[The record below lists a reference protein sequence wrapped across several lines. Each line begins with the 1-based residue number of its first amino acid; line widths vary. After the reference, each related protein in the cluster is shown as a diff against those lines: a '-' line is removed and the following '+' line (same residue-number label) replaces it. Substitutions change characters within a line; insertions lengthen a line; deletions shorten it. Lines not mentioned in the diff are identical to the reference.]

1 LHTLTSFETVMP
13 RFAAN
18 LSMMFTEWAFLD
30 RFKAASDAG
39 FAAVEFLFP
48 YEHAAEQVGLALAG
62 GHLEQAL
69 FNLPPGDFAKGERG
83 IAALAGREEEFRAGV
98 ATALAYAH
106 ETGVK
111 RLHMMAGLV
120 DPDDRV
126 AQDTYRA
133 SMAYAADALAPHGID
148 LLLEPINGR
157 DMPGYF
163 LNDFDRAADYVRE
176 AGRKNVRLQ
185 FDMYHCE
192 LIHGDVAGKLK
203 ALYPLVG
210 HVQIASA
217 NGRHEPD
224 DTAPDYPSLFG
235 LLDEIGYDGFVGC
248 EYRPRAGTLEGLGWF
263 APYRRHDLHKPD
275 PLDAL

>member
-1 LHTLTSFETVMP
+1 MP

-18 LSMMFTEWAFLD
+18 LSMMFNEWAFLD

-48 YEHAAEQVGLALAG
+48 YEHPAEQVGLALTG
-62 GHLEQAL
+62 GELEQAL

-83 IAALAGREEEFRAGV
+83 IAALAGREAEFKAGV
-98 ATALAYAH
+98 ETALAYAH

-111 RLHMMAGLV
+111 RLHMMAGLAAPN
-120 DPDDRV
+120 DPV
-126 AQDTYRA
+126 AQETYRA
-133 SMAYAADALAPHGID
+133 SLAHAADALAPHGID
-148 LLLEPINGR
+148 LLLEPINGK

-163 LNDFDRAADYVRE
+163 LNDFDRAAAYVRE
-176 AGRKNVRLQ
+176 SGRANVRLQ

-192 LIHGDVAGKLK
+192 LIHGDVAGKLR

-224 DTAPDYPSLFG
+224 SAGPDYPSLFA
-235 LLDEIGYDGFVGC
+235 LLDELGYDGFVGC

-263 APYRRHDLHKPD
+263 AEYRKPDHHKPG
-275 PLDAL
+275 PLDAA

>member
-1 LHTLTSFETVMP
+1 MP

-18 LSMMFTEWAFLD
+18 LSMMFTEWDFLD
-30 RFKAASDAG
+30 RFKAAADAG
-39 FAAVEFLFP
+39 FDAVEFLFP
-48 YEHAAEQVGLALAG
+48 YEHPVEQVGLALVG
-62 GHLEQAL
+62 GEVEQAL

-83 IAALAGREEEFRAGV
+83 IAALAGREAEFRAGV
-98 ATALAYAH
+98 ETALAYAR

-111 RLHMMAGLV
+111 RLHMMAGLA

-126 AQDTYRA
+126 AQDTYR
-133 SMAYAADALAPHGID
+133 SSLAYAADALAAHGID

-176 AGRKNVRLQ
+176 AGRANVKLQ

-203 ALYPLVG
+203 ALFPLIG

-217 NGRHEPD
+217 DGRHEPD
-224 DTAPDYPSLFG
+224 SAGPDYPSLFA
-235 LLDEIGYDGFVGC
+235 LLDELGYDGFVGC

-263 APYRRHDLHKPD
+263 SPYRRHDLHKPD
-275 PLDAL
+275 PMDSV

>member
-1 LHTLTSFETVMP
+1 MP

-39 FAAVEFLFP
+39 FEAVEFLFP
-48 YEHAAEQVGLALAG
+48 YDYACEQVGLALAG
-62 GHLEQAL
+62 GELQQAL
-69 FNLPPGDFAKGERG
+69 FNLPPGDFANGERG
-83 IAALAGREEEFRAGV
+83 IAALAGREDEFKAGV
-98 ATALAYAH
+98 ETALRYAH

-111 RLHMMAGLV
+111 RLHMMAGLA
-120 DPDDRV
+120 DPDDEK
-126 AQDTYRA
+126 AQATYLA
-133 SMAYAADALAPHGID
+133 SLAYAADALAPHGIN

-176 AGRKNVRLQ
+176 AGRDNVRLQ

-192 LIHGDVAGKLK
+192 LIHGDVAGKLR

-224 DTAPDYPSLFG
+224 SAGPDYPSLFT
-235 LLDEIGYDGFVGC
+235 LLDELGYDGFVGC
-248 EYRPRAGTLEGLGWF
+248 EYRPKAGTLEGLGWF
-263 APYRRHDLHKPD
+263 SEYRKPEGKSD
-275 PLDAL
+275 PLDLA

>member
-1 LHTLTSFETVMP
+1 MP

-18 LSMMFTEWAFLD
+18 LSMMFNEWAFLD
-30 RFKAASDAG
+30 RFKAAADAG

-48 YEHAAEQVGLALAG
+48 YDHPAEQVGLALAG
-62 GHLEQAL
+62 GHLQQAL

-83 IAALAGREEEFRAGV
+83 IASLAGREDEFRAGV
-98 ATALAYAH
+98 ETALAYAH

-111 RLHMMAGLV
+111 RLHMMAGLA
-120 DPDDRV
+120 DPEDAT
-126 AQDTYRA
+126 AQATYRA
-133 SMAYAADALAPHGID
+133 SLAYAADALAPHGID
-148 LLLEPINGR
+148 LLLEPINGK

-163 LNDFDRAADYVRE
+163 LNDFDRAAAYVRE
-176 AGRKNVRLQ
+176 SGRPNVRLQ

-192 LIHGDVAGKLK
+192 LIHGDVAGRLK
-203 ALYPLVG
+203 ALFPLVG

-224 DTAPDYPSLFG
+224 DQGPDYPQLFA
-235 LLDEIGYDGFVGC
+235 LLDELGYDGFVGC

-263 APYRRHDLHKPD
+263 APYRRHDPRPG
-275 PLDAL
+275 PLDAA

>member
-1 LHTLTSFETVMP
+1 MP

-30 RFKAASDAG
+30 RFKAAADAG
-39 FAAVEFLFP
+39 FPAVEFLFP
-48 YEHAAEQVGLALAG
+48 YEHPAEPIGLALVG
-62 GHLEQAL
+62 GELQQAL
-69 FNLPPGDFAKGERG
+69 FNLPPGDFAQGERG
-83 IAALAGREEEFRAGV
+83 IAALSGREDEFRAGV
-98 ATALAYAH
+98 ETALAYAH

-111 RLHMMAGLV
+111 RLHMMAGLA
-120 DPDDRV
+120 DPNDAT

-133 SMAYAADALAPHGID
+133 SIAFAADALAPHGID
-148 LLLEPINGR
+148 LLLEPINGT

-163 LNDFDRAADYVRE
+163 LNDFDRAAAYVRD
-176 AGRKNVRLQ
+176 AGRPNVKLQ

-217 NGRHEPD
+217 AGRHEPD
-224 DTAPDYPSLFG
+224 DKGPDYPALFA
-235 LLDEIGYDGFVGC
+235 LLDDLGYDGFVGC

-263 APYRRHDLHKPD
+263 APYRRHDYPRAD
-275 PLDAL
+275 PLDVA